1 MAKVDAWMA
10 QREEIARELRQVAD
24 QMMSG
29 ASPYP
34 WGRKKRLS
42 PQTSTAV
49 GTPASAES
57 EGRTGRTARKKR
69 TMSAEARAKISAA
82 QKARWARQN
91 AEGAAVK
98 KAKKGRSGRV

>member
-10 QREEIARELRQVAD
+10 QREEIARELRRVAD

-34 WGRKKRLS
+34 WGRKKVA
-42 PQTSTAV
+42 T
-49 GTPASAES
+49 TPAGGGGEVA
-57 EGRTGRTARKKR
+57 RARKARKRR

-91 AEGAAVK
+91 GGAAAK
-98 KAKKGRSGRV
+98 KAKKGS